1 MKVLVSRLP
10 SGGFGS
16 TLDILDIPPL
26 NYGQLLT
33 YSSEKSS
40 DEVSDLI
47 WDIDNLICSLN
58 GWEKLSSYD
67 TYALIAYRK
76 MLTLSLTGQVTL
88 ANGETFDLSDVQF
101 TDLKKDLIGSI
112 KEVELGGKKYKPSIL
127 QMDKFYKILLNYQQD
142 RIQSEKLA
150 VLGAFL
156 GIPSRELTSLTGEDI
171 SMCEMLYKNI
181 IAHPVVELKG
191 GREVILVGKA
201 SQLFQSLLELQ
212 KPDLT
217 KIQYAEV
224 PEG

>member
-16 TLDILDIPPL
+16 TLDILDITPL
-26 NYGQLLT
+26 NYGQLIK

-47 WDIDNLICSLN
+47 WDIENLICTLN

-88 ANGETFDLSDVQF
+88 VDGSTFDLSDVQF
-101 TDLKKDLIGSI
+101 TDLKKEEIGGISSI
-112 KEVELGGKKYKPSIL
+112 KLREKEYKPSI
-127 QMDKFYKILLNYQQD
+127 MSMERFYKALLVYRQD
-142 RIQSEKLA
+142 RVTSEKLA
-150 VLGAFL
+150 VVGCFL
-156 GIPSRELTSLTGEDI
+156 GMTPREVSSLTCEDI
-171 SMCEMLYKNI
+171 SMCEMLYRNI

-212 KPDLT
+212 KPDIT
-217 KIQYAEV
+217 KIQYAKK
-224 PEG
+224 